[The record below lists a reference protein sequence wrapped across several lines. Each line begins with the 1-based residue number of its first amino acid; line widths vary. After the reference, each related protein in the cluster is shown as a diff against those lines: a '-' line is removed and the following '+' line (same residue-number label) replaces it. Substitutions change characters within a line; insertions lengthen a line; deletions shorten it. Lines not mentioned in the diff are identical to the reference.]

1 MINENRQVQKEL
13 FEDFADR
20 EKARQPKGIFR
31 KKPKFA
37 ITVYPEHIVFT
48 AIGFIILSAVI
59 FSMGVEK
66 GKSLKPAVLAGPES
80 PEAKK
85 AIDAGLRES
94 FTQHEENPVKEDT
107 VLPQPKE
114 NMVLSG
120 FTVQVASYT
129 KKDTAQSYAGQLQAQ
144 GYDAFTLHRGNH
156 HIICIGKF
164 NDRHAAESEMK
175 KLRKKYHDC
184 LVRKI

>member
-13 FEDFADR
+13 FGDFTGR
-20 EKARQPKGIFR
+20 EKTRQSKGIFH

-37 ITVYPEHIVFT
+37 ITICLEHIIFT

-66 GKSLKPAVLAGPES
+66 GKSLIFSVQAAPETPAIM
-80 PEAKK
+80 EAV
-85 AIDAGLRES
+85 DTGLQES
-94 FTQHEENPVKEDT
+94 FPQHKESHVREDT
-107 VLPQPKE
+107 VLSQAKDSEAPA
-114 NMVLSG
+114 G
-120 FTVQVASYT
+120 FTVQVASHA
-129 KKDTAQSYAGQLQAQ
+129 KKDTAQSYATQLQAQ
-144 GYDAFTLHRGNH
+144 GYDAFTLYRGNH

-164 NDRHAAESEMK
+164 NDRQTAESEMK

>member
-20 EKARQPKGIFR
+20 EKARQPKGIFH

-66 GKSLKPAVLAGPES
+66 GKTLSLALQLAPEKLVVKETIDNVLQES
-80 PEAKK
+80 
-85 AIDAGLRES
+85 S
-94 FTQHEENPVKEDT
+94 TQHEESPVIEDT
-107 VLPQPKE
+107 TLPQVKDSE
-114 NMVLSG
+114 LLSG
-120 FTVQVASYT
+120 FTVQVASHT
-129 KKDTAQSYAGQLQAQ
+129 KKDTAQSHARQLQAK

-164 NDRHAAESEMK
+164 NDRQAAESEMK
-175 KLRKKYHDC
+175 NLRKKYHDC